1 MIKKM
6 MKKAVAM
13 ILMGCLMTTT
23 VSVPVMAQSIVVEE
37 VSSPSLKSITTS
49 IVKKQVKSGDSKK
62 TKLSKLFK
70 YTEKKYAYAR
80 TTSFSNKKGWEKTY
94 TKKMFSTKKGSCYH
108 FAAAYGFLAKQATG
122 YPVRICIGKTKGFS
136 GRWQPHAWTEIKIG
150 STWYICDAN
159 MDKYAAKSSG
169 KYYMKSKTSSAMKK
183 VYKAG
188 SYVTVK
194 L

>member
-1 MIKKM
+1 
-6 MKKAVAM
+6 MKKKIVKKLTAA

-23 VSVPVMAQSIVVEE
+23 VCVPVMADSIVIEE
-37 VSSPSLKSITTS
+37 PTEESLKDMAAA
-49 IVKKQVKSGDSKK
+49 IVKKQVKSADSKK

-70 YTEKKYAYAR
+70 YTEKTYGYAR

-94 TKKMFSTKKGSCYH
+94 AKKMFMDKKGSCYH

-122 YPVRICIGKTKGFS
+122 YPVRICVGQTKGFS
-136 GRWQPHAWTEIKIG
+136 GKWQPHAWTEVKIG
-150 STWYICDAN
+150 TKWYICDTN
-159 MDKYAAKSSG
+159 MDKFAAKSSG
-169 KYYMKSKTSSAMKK
+169 KYYLKSKTSSAMKA

-194 L
+194 F